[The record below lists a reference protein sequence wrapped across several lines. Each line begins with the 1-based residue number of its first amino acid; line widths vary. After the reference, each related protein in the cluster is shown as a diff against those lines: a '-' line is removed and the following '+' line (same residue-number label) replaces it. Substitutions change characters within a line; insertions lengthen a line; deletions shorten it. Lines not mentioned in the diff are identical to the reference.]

1 MGHVPTILFAGQP
14 LLPGFIAGQQA
25 SVLALN
31 SMVAELARTDIPVLI
46 LGESGTGKDVYAR
59 LIHYLSPQRNVHLQK
74 INCAATNASELT
86 WRPNG
91 SLPAVPNQDQI
102 PGIYLDN
109 IQELDLAGQRA
120 LLSQLSDGGSMGC
133 RHASGARLISSTTR
147 NLEPDVASGKF
158 RHEVYFRLN
167 GACLRL
173 PPLRERAEDIP
184 ELVEC
189 FLAKYSEITKRVP
202 PSLNSKTLQILME
215 YHWPGNIREL
225 ESFIRK
231 ILVFGDVQAELDE
244 LQKYRPSSTPPLH
257 SIKNASLKVAARAAS
272 KEAERE
278 LILRALER
286 THWNRKRA
294 AQDLKISY
302 KALLYKIKQI
312 GLSSSSIEV

>member
-1 MGHVPTILFAGQP
+1 M
-14 LLPGFIAGQQA
+14 PGFIAGQQT

-31 SMVAELARTDIPVLI
+31 SMVVELARTDIPVLI

-74 INCAATNASELT
+74 MNCAVTNSSELT
-86 WRPNG
+86 WRPLG
-91 SLPAVPNQDQI
+91 TLPAVPNPDQI
-102 PGIYLDN
+102 PGIYIDN
-109 IQELDLAGQRA
+109 IQELDSTGQRA
-120 LLSQLSDGGSMGC
+120 LLSQLSDTGSMGS
-133 RHASGARLISSTTR
+133 RHVSGARLISSTTR
-147 NLEPDVASGKF
+147 NLEPDVASGNF
-158 RHEVYFRLN
+158 RHELYFRLN

-184 ELVEC
+184 ELVEY
-189 FLAKYSEITKRVP
+189 FLAKYSEIVNRVP
-202 PSLNSKTLQILME
+202 PSLNNKTLQILTE
-215 YHWPGNIREL
+215 YPWPGNIREL
-225 ESFIRK
+225 ETFIRK

-244 LQKYRPSSTPPLH
+244 LKSFRPSSTPPVH
-257 SIKNASLKVAARAAS
+257 SLKDSSLKVAARAAS

-294 AQDLKISY
+294 AYDLKISY

-312 GLSSSSIEV
+312 GLSSSSNEV

>member
-1 MGHVPTILFAGQP
+1 M
-14 LLPGFIAGQQA
+14 PGFIAGQQA

-74 INCAATNASELT
+74 INCAATNSSELMG
-86 WRPNG
+86 RPNG
-91 SLPAVPNQDQI
+91 TLPAVPNPDQI

-109 IQELDLAGQRA
+109 IQELDLIGQRA
-120 LLSQLSDGGSMGC
+120 LLSQLSDAGNMGC
-133 RHASGARLISSTTR
+133 RHTSGARLISSTTR
-147 NLEPDVASGKF
+147 NLEPDVASGNF
-158 RHEVYFRLN
+158 RHELYFRLN

-189 FLAKYSEITKRVP
+189 FLAKYSEITKRLP
-202 PSLNSKTLQILME
+202 PSLNSKTLQILVE
-215 YHWPGNIREL
+215 YAWPGNIREL
-225 ESFIRK
+225 ETFIRK
-231 ILVFGDVQAELDE
+231 ILIFGEVQAELEE
-244 LQKYRPSSTPPLH
+244 LKNFRPSSAPPLH

-278 LILRALER
+278 LILQALER

-294 AQDLKISY
+294 AHDLKISY

-312 GLSSSSIEV
+312 GLSSSSNEV